1 MIFLHLLLTVVR
13 TLVTEHDVERFF
25 IAGVHQYVEDELVE
39 LGNVLCADVSRAKL
53 VKDGFGESLEYG
65 ERTV

>member
-39 LGNVLCADVSRAKL
+39 LGNVLRADRRL
-53 VKDGFGESLEYG
+53 QGEARKRWL
-65 ERTV
+65 R